1 MEESVDTIQ
10 VLNQKCNREFRI
22 SYTDARLHNNTVKKV
37 PESKMLQPGDVLINS
52 TGVGTAGRV
61 AQIWD
66 IPVPTTIDGHMIL
79 MRPTEEVDPLY
90 YGYAVM
96 ASQRLIESYA
106 EGSTGQTELNK
117 NRLKDD
123 IIIRFPTDKKIQYR
137 IARILAAI
145 DERINVNTA
154 INKNLAEQVH
164 AIYQSWFNL
173 YTQCGEM
180 CPKTWTKA
188 TLGDIATIST
198 GKRPIDRSEKLTEST
213 FIPLV
218 GATSIMGYTS
228 KSNYV
233 DRILVIGRVGTHGVV
248 QRFNAPCWASDN
260 TLVIKSK
267 YYEYTCQILQGI
279 DYTKLNRGST
289 QPLITQSDLAK
300 SVILLPDKESLQEF
314 EEVAGSLMSNYEA
327 NSLQN
332 IKISSL
338 RETILPLLLSGELD
352 VSKLTL

>member
-1 MEESVDTIQ
+1 
-10 VLNQKCNREFRI
+10 
-22 SYTDARLHNNTVKKV
+22 
-37 PESKMLQPGDVLINS
+37 
-52 TGVGTAGRV
+52 
-61 AQIWD
+61 
-66 IPVPTTIDGHMIL
+66 
-79 MRPTEEVDPLY
+79 
-90 YGYAVM
+90 
-96 ASQRLIESYA
+96 
-106 EGSTGQTELNK
+106 
-117 NRLKDD
+117 
-123 IIIRFPTDKKIQYR
+123 
-137 IARILAAI
+137 
-145 DERINVNTA
+145 
-154 INKNLAEQVH
+154 
-164 AIYQSWFNL
+164 
-173 YTQCGEM
+173 M